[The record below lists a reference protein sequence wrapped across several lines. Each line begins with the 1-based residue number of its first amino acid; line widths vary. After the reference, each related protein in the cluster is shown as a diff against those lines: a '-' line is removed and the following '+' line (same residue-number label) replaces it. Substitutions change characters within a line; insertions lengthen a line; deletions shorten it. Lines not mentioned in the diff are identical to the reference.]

1 MVERRRKKIQ
11 STKTDKSITQKTKD
25 NGNQNINTQ
34 TIKIVIG
41 DTNKKKKKKS
51 STGSSSGGKKKKAI
65 EALKAAL
72 EKFTQLKNLAKQ
84 KGISLPAQ
92 LGESPS
98 NINQVNSIAEIEAL
112 TSDINNRITMIERLL
127 QGPATPQQPQNLLGG
142 EFAPRITPSPV
153 EPAQEP
159 APQQPTPATQPDTS
173 PQEYPQTSGD
183 GVSDSDIA
191 NTLKEIADTVKSKAG
206 KEGLDTGETP
216 PDIPSGMGVDTNPPR
231 GNTTTPDPLDIPPA
245 QITPFNQELKN
256 LSDKVSSL
264 SLKLRTLEK
273 FDAIDEKTEKAQID
287 LALPLYIEASN
298 IEGQLNN
305 LEAQAK
311 GNDLVTVKM
320 LLNDYDFE
328 IGGLSIKGVDE
339 LIEKFQLFLSSR
351 GYAFED
357 GQYPDE
363 KEDPPVK
370 KEDPP
375 IKKYDE
381 ANDPLLTDKRNYM
394 DTLSKKIEAIAR
406 NNNKLDI
413 DFIDPSTL
421 KPEKYKT
428 INKELN
434 DELESLNNLDELKNQ
449 YLRDLDPNKD
459 DENKII
465 KDISGITLEAKNL
478 KAKIQAGIK
487 KINFNKIDMF
497 NPNSELMEPPK
508 TGFYRKGNATT
519 PDQPTKLKKSKK
531 KKLKVVD
538 GDVTSYFD
546 DILNVPADY
555 EKQPTP
561 APFLNMSSKLRNL
574 QGYSVDSFIDFEKLV
589 VKSLGKSPDKSLD
602 IGILKSQMDDL
613 ESARQLR
620 LADLIKYQKAI
631 VDNNITLTPQQQS
644 ILDAYKK
651 ELSFTT
657 KKLVKILV
665 NKNKPGKTIGI
676 FDNQG
681 NAIGLIN

>member
-1 MVERRRKKIQ
+1 MVERKRKQKQ
-11 STKTDKSITQKTKD
+11 STKTDKSIKQTTKESATKI
-25 NGNQNINTQ
+25 INTN
-34 TIKIVIG
+34 TIKIVI
-41 DTNKKKKKKS
+41 DNKKPQRK
-51 STGSSSGGKKKKAI
+51 TNGSSSGGKKKKAI

-72 EKFTQLKNLAKQ
+72 EKFAQLKNLAKE
-84 KGISLPAQ
+84 KSIALPAK
-92 LGESPS
+92 LGESPTNME
-98 NINQVNSIAEIEAL
+98 NINSIKEIEAL
-112 TSDINNRITMIERLL
+112 TTDINNRIIMIERLL
-127 QGPATPQQPQNLLGG
+127 QGQATPQQPQNLLGG
-142 EFAPRITPSPV
+142 EFAPRITQSPV

-159 APQQPTPATQPDTS
+159 AQEQPVQPQQPTQPDTS

-183 GVSDSDIA
+183 GVSDDDIA
-191 NTLKEIADTVKSKAG
+191 NTLKEIADTVKGKAG
-206 KEGLDTGETP
+206 KEGLDTGDGP
-216 PDIPSGMGVDTNPPR
+216 PDIPSGMGVDTNPQR
-231 GNTTTPDPLDIPPA
+231 GNATDPASNPLDIPPA

-273 FDAIDEKTEKAQID
+273 FDAVDTKTEKAQID

-298 IEGQLNN
+298 IEGELNN

-311 GNDLVTVKM
+311 GNDFATVNM

-357 GQYPDE
+357 GQNPDE
-363 KEDPPVK
+363 KEEPPVK

-375 IKKYDE
+375 VKKYDE
-381 ANDPLLTDKRNYM
+381 DKDPLLTDKRNYV
-394 DTLSKKIEAIAR
+394 DTLSTKLKSIAR
-406 NNNKLDI
+406 DNDKLDMN
-413 DFIDPSTL
+413 FVNPSKLSPGEFTR
-421 KPEKYKT
+421 
-428 INKELN
+428 INKTLN
-434 DELESLNNLDELKNQ
+434 DEQEALTNWTRIKNG

-465 KDISGITLEAKNL
+465 KDINVLVEEHKTLRTTVANDIVKL
-478 KAKIQAGIK
+478 FRSKGSMVI
-487 KINFNKIDMF
+487 
-497 NPNSELMEPPK
+497 EPDADPEK
-508 TGFYRKGNATT
+508 
-519 PDQPTKLKKSKK
+519 PTKLKKGK
-531 KKLKVVD
+531 KKLKKVKGD
-538 GDVTSYFD
+538 DVTSYFD

-574 QGYSVDSFIDFEKLV
+574 QGYSVDSFIDFENLV

-602 IGILKSQMDDL
+602 IGILKSKMDDL

-644 ILDAYKK
+644 ILDAYKR

>member
-1 MVERRRKKIQ
+1 MVERKRKPKQ
-11 STKTDKSITQKTKD
+11 STKTDKSIKQTTKD

-41 DTNKKKKKKS
+41 DTNKKKKKKT
-51 STGSSSGGKKKKAI
+51 STGSSSGKKKKEAI
-65 EALKAAL
+65 EALKQAL
-72 EKFTQLKNLAKQ
+72 EKFSQLKNLAKQ
-84 KGISLPAQ
+84 KGVTLPAK
-92 LGESPS
+92 LGESPTNME
-98 NINQVNSIAEIEAL
+98 NINSIQEIEAL
-112 TSDINNRITMIERLL
+112 TADINNRITMIERLL
-127 QGPATPQQPQNLLGG
+127 QGNQPPQQPPQNLLAG
-142 EFAPRITPSPV
+142 EFAPRIIPSQPQPALPV
-153 EPAQEP
+153 EPVQ
-159 APQQPTPATQPDTS
+159 PQQPIPQQPTQPDTS
-173 PQEYPQTSGD
+173 PQEYPEKTGD
-183 GVSDSDIA
+183 GVSDEDIA
-191 NTLKEIADTVKSKAG
+191 NTLKEIADTVKGKAG
-206 KEGLDTGETP
+206 KEGLDTGDSP
-216 PDIPSGMGVDTNPPR
+216 PDIPSGMGVDTNPQR
-231 GNTTTPDPLDIPPA
+231 GNATEPASNPLDIPPA

-256 LSDKVSSL
+256 LSDKISSL
-264 SLKLRTLEK
+264 SLKLKTLEK
-273 FDAIDEKTEKAQID
+273 FDAVDTKTEKAQID
-287 LALPLYIEASN
+287 LALPLYIETSN
-298 IEGQLNN
+298 IEGELNN

-311 GNDLVTVKM
+311 GNDLATVKM

-351 GYAFED
+351 GYAFDD

-363 KEDPPVK
+363 KEEPVK
-370 KEDPP
+370 KEEPP
-375 IKKYDE
+375 VKNYDE
-381 ANDPLLTDKRNYM
+381 DKDPLLTDKRNYV
-394 DTLSKKIEAIAR
+394 DTLSTKLKSIAR
-406 NNNKLDI
+406 DNDKLDMN
-413 DFIDPSTL
+413 FVNPSKLSPGEFTR
-421 KPEKYKT
+421 
-428 INKELN
+428 INDDLN
-434 DELESLNNLDELKNQ
+434 DEQEALTNWTRIKNG

-465 KDISGITLEAKNL
+465 KDINVLVEEHKTLRTTVANDIVKL
-478 KAKIQAGIK
+478 FRSKGSMVI
-487 KINFNKIDMF
+487 
-497 NPNSELMEPPK
+497 EPDADPEK
-508 TGFYRKGNATT
+508 
-519 PDQPTKLKKSKK
+519 PTKLKKGKK

-561 APFLNMSSKLRNL
+561 APFLNISSKLRNL
-574 QGYSVDSFIDFEKLV
+574 QGYSVDSFIDFENLV

-602 IGILKSQMDDL
+602 IGILKSKMDDL

-631 VDNNITLTPQQQS
+631 VDNNIQLTPPQQS

>member
-1 MVERRRKKIQ
+1 MVERKRKK
-11 STKTDKSITQKTKD
+11 STEKDKSIKQTTKESATKI
-25 NGNQNINTQ
+25 INTN
-34 TIKIVIG
+34 TIKIVI
-41 DTNKKKKKKS
+41 DNKKPQRK
-51 STGSSSGGKKKKAI
+51 TNGSSSGKKKKEAI
-65 EALKAAL
+65 EALKQSL
-72 EKFTQLKNLAKQ
+72 EKFAQLKNLAKE
-84 KGISLPAQ
+84 KGIALPAK
-92 LGESPS
+92 LGESPTNME
-98 NINQVNSIAEIEAL
+98 NINSIKEIEAL
-112 TSDINNRITMIERLL
+112 TTDINNRIIMIERLL
-127 QGPATPQQPQNLLGG
+127 QGQATPQQPQNLLGG

-153 EPAQEP
+153 EPAQ
-159 APQQPTPATQPDTS
+159 PQQPAQPPTPATQPDTS

-206 KEGLDTGETP
+206 KEGLETGDSP
-216 PDIPSGMGVDTNPPR
+216 PDIPSGMGVDTNPQR
-231 GNTTTPDPLDIPPA
+231 GNATDPASNPLDIPPA

-273 FDAIDEKTEKAQID
+273 FDAVDTKTEKAQID

-298 IEGQLNN
+298 IEGELNN

-311 GNDLVTVKM
+311 GNDFATVNM

-357 GQYPDE
+357 GQNPDE
-363 KEDPPVK
+363 KEEPPVK

-375 IKKYDE
+375 VKKYDE
-381 ANDPLLTDKRNYM
+381 DKDPLLTDKRNYV
-394 DTLSKKIEAIAR
+394 DTLSTKLKSIAR
-406 NNNKLDI
+406 DNDKLDMN
-413 DFIDPSTL
+413 FVNPSKLSPGEFTR
-421 KPEKYKT
+421 
-428 INKELN
+428 INKTLN
-434 DELESLNNLDELKNQ
+434 DEQEALTNWTRIKNG

-465 KDISGITLEAKNL
+465 KDINVLVEEHKTLRTTVANDIVKL
-478 KAKIQAGIK
+478 FRSKGSMVI
-487 KINFNKIDMF
+487 
-497 NPNSELMEPPK
+497 EPDADPEK
-508 TGFYRKGNATT
+508 
-519 PDQPTKLKKSKK
+519 PTKLKKGK
-531 KKLKVVD
+531 KKLKKVKGD
-538 GDVTSYFD
+538 DVTSYFD

-574 QGYSVDSFIDFEKLV
+574 QGYSVDSFIDFENLV

-602 IGILKSQMDDL
+602 IGILKSKMDDL

-644 ILDAYKK
+644 ILDAYKR

>member
-1 MVERRRKKIQ
+1 MVERKRKK
-11 STKTDKSITQKTKD
+11 STEKDKSIKQTTKESATKI
-25 NGNQNINTQ
+25 INTN
-34 TIKIVIG
+34 TIKIVI
-41 DTNKKKKKKS
+41 DNKKPQRK
-51 STGSSSGGKKKKAI
+51 TNGSSSGGKKKKAI

-72 EKFTQLKNLAKQ
+72 EKFAQLKNLAKE
-84 KGISLPAQ
+84 KSIALPAK

-112 TSDINNRITMIERLL
+112 TSDINNRIIMIERLL
-127 QGPATPQQPQNLLGG
+127 QGQATPQQPQNLLGG

-153 EPAQEP
+153 EPAQ
-159 APQQPTPATQPDTS
+159 PQQPAQPPTPATQPDTS

-206 KEGLDTGETP
+206 KEGLDTGDGP
-216 PDIPSGMGVDTNPPR
+216 PDIPSGMGVDTNPQR
-231 GNTTTPDPLDIPPA
+231 GNATDPASNPLDIPPA

-273 FDAIDEKTEKAQID
+273 FDAVDTKTEKAQID

-298 IEGQLNN
+298 IEGELNN

-311 GNDLVTVKM
+311 GNDFATVNM

-357 GQYPDE
+357 GQNPDE
-363 KEDPPVK
+363 KEEPPVK

-375 IKKYDE
+375 VKKYDE
-381 ANDPLLTDKRNYM
+381 DKDPLLTDKRNYV
-394 DTLSKKIEAIAR
+394 DTLSTKLKSIAR
-406 NNNKLDI
+406 DNDKLDMN
-413 DFIDPSTL
+413 FVNPSKLSPGEFTR
-421 KPEKYKT
+421 
-428 INKELN
+428 INKTLN
-434 DELESLNNLDELKNQ
+434 DEQEALTNWTRIKNG

-465 KDISGITLEAKNL
+465 KDINVLVEEHKTLRTTVANDIVKL
-478 KAKIQAGIK
+478 FRSKGSMVI
-487 KINFNKIDMF
+487 
-497 NPNSELMEPPK
+497 EPDADPEK
-508 TGFYRKGNATT
+508 
-519 PDQPTKLKKSKK
+519 PTKLKKGK
-531 KKLKVVD
+531 KKLKKVKGD
-538 GDVTSYFD
+538 DVTSYFD

-574 QGYSVDSFIDFEKLV
+574 QGYSVDSFIDFENLV

-602 IGILKSQMDDL
+602 IGILKSKMDDL

-644 ILDAYKK
+644 ILDAYKR

>member
-1 MVERRRKKIQ
+1 MVERKRKQKK
-11 STKTDKSITQKTKD
+11 STITDKSIKQTTKD

-41 DTNKKKKKKS
+41 DTNKKKKKKT
-51 STGSSSGGKKKKAI
+51 STGSSSGKKKKEAI
-65 EALKAAL
+65 EALKQAL
-72 EKFTQLKNLAKQ
+72 EKFSQLKNLAKQ
-84 KGISLPAQ
+84 KGVALPAK
-92 LGESPS
+92 LGESPTNME
-98 NINQVNSIAEIEAL
+98 NINSIQEIEAL
-112 TSDINNRITMIERLL
+112 TADINNRITMIERLL
-127 QGPATPQQPQNLLGG
+127 QGNQPPQQPPQNLLGG
-142 EFAPRITPSPV
+142 EFAPRIIPSPV
-153 EPAQEP
+153 QPALPVQP
-159 APQQPTPATQPDTS
+159 VQPQQPIPQQPTQPDTS
-173 PQEYPQTSGD
+173 PQEYPEKTGD
-183 GVSDSDIA
+183 GVSDDDIA
-191 NTLKEIADTVKSKAG
+191 NTLKEIADTVKGKAG
-206 KEGLDTGETP
+206 KEGLDTGDGP
-216 PDIPSGMGVDTNPPR
+216 PDIPSGMGVDTNPQR

-264 SLKLRTLEK
+264 SLKLKTLEK
-273 FDAIDEKTEKAQID
+273 FDAVDTKTEKAQID
-287 LALPLYIEASN
+287 LALPLYIETSN
-298 IEGQLNN
+298 IEGELNN

-311 GNDLVTVKM
+311 GNDLATVKM

-351 GYAFED
+351 GYAFDD

-363 KEDPPVK
+363 KEEPVKKEEPPVK
-370 KEDPP
+370 K
-375 IKKYDE
+375 YDE
-381 ANDPLLTDKRNYM
+381 DKDPLLTDKRNYV
-394 DTLSKKIEAIAR
+394 DTLSTKLKSIAR
-406 NNNKLDI
+406 DNDKLDMN
-413 DFIDPSTL
+413 FVNPSKLSPGEFTR
-421 KPEKYKT
+421 
-428 INKELN
+428 INKDLN
-434 DELESLNNLDELKNQ
+434 DEQEALANWTRIKNG

-465 KDISGITLEAKNL
+465 KDINVLVEEHKTLRTTVANDIVKL
-478 KAKIQAGIK
+478 FRGKGSMVI
-487 KINFNKIDMF
+487 
-497 NPNSELMEPPK
+497 EPDADPEK
-508 TGFYRKGNATT
+508 
-519 PDQPTKLKKSKK
+519 PTKLKKSKK
-531 KKLKVVD
+531 KLKKVE
-538 GDVTSYFD
+538 GEDVTSYFD

-574 QGYSVDSFIDFEKLV
+574 QGYSVDSFIDFENLV

-602 IGILKSQMDDL
+602 IGILKSKMDDL

-631 VDNNITLTPQQQS
+631 VDNNIKLTPQQQS

>member
-1 MVERRRKKIQ
+1 MVERKRKK
-11 STKTDKSITQKTKD
+11 STEKDKSIKQTTKESATKI
-25 NGNQNINTQ
+25 INTN
-34 TIKIVIG
+34 TIKIVI
-41 DTNKKKKKKS
+41 DNKKPQRK
-51 STGSSSGGKKKKAI
+51 TNGSSSGGKKKKAI

-72 EKFTQLKNLAKQ
+72 EKFAQLKNLAKE
-84 KGISLPAQ
+84 KSIALPAK
-92 LGESPS
+92 LGESPTNME
-98 NINQVNSIAEIEAL
+98 NINSIKEIEAL
-112 TSDINNRITMIERLL
+112 TSDINNRIIMIERLL
-127 QGPATPQQPQNLLGG
+127 QGQATPQQPQNLLGG

-153 EPAQEP
+153 EPAQEQP
-159 APQQPTPATQPDTS
+159 VQPQQPTQPDTS

-183 GVSDSDIA
+183 GVSDDDIA
-191 NTLKEIADTVKSKAG
+191 NTLKEIADTVKGKAG
-206 KEGLDTGETP
+206 KEGLDTGDGP
-216 PDIPSGMGVDTNPPR
+216 PDIPSGLGVDTNPPR
-231 GNTTTPDPLDIPPA
+231 GNATDPASNPLDIPPA

-273 FDAIDEKTEKAQID
+273 FDAVDTKTEKAQID

-298 IEGQLNN
+298 IEGELNN

-311 GNDLVTVKM
+311 GNDFATVNM

-357 GQYPDE
+357 GQNPDE
-363 KEDPPVK
+363 KEEPPVK

-375 IKKYDE
+375 VKKYDE
-381 ANDPLLTDKRNYM
+381 DKDPLLTDKRNYV
-394 DTLSKKIEAIAR
+394 DTLSTKLKSIAR
-406 NNNKLDI
+406 DNDKLDMN
-413 DFIDPSTL
+413 FVNPSKLSPGEFTR
-421 KPEKYKT
+421 
-428 INKELN
+428 INKTLN
-434 DELESLNNLDELKNQ
+434 DEQEALTNWTRIKNG

-465 KDISGITLEAKNL
+465 KDINVLVEEHKTLRTTVANDIVKL
-478 KAKIQAGIK
+478 FRSKGSMVI
-487 KINFNKIDMF
+487 
-497 NPNSELMEPPK
+497 EPDADPEK
-508 TGFYRKGNATT
+508 
-519 PDQPTKLKKSKK
+519 PTKLKKGK
-531 KKLKVVD
+531 KKLKKVKGD
-538 GDVTSYFD
+538 DVTSYFD

-574 QGYSVDSFIDFEKLV
+574 QGYSVDSFIDFENLV

-602 IGILKSQMDDL
+602 IGILKSKMDDL

-644 ILDAYKK
+644 ILDAYKR

>member
-1 MVERRRKKIQ
+1 MVERKRKQKK
-11 STKTDKSITQKTKD
+11 STITDKSIKQTTKD

-51 STGSSSGGKKKKAI
+51 STGSSSGKKKKEAI
-65 EALKAAL
+65 EALKQAL
-72 EKFTQLKNLAKQ
+72 EKFSQLKNLAKQ
-84 KGISLPAQ
+84 KGVALPAK
-92 LGESPS
+92 LGESPTNME
-98 NINQVNSIAEIEAL
+98 NINSIQEIEAL
-112 TSDINNRITMIERLL
+112 TADINNRITMIERLL
-127 QGPATPQQPQNLLGG
+127 QGNQPPQQPPQNLLAG
-142 EFAPRITPSPV
+142 EFAPRIIPSQPQPALPV
-153 EPAQEP
+153 EPQQ
-159 APQQPTPATQPDTS
+159 PQQPIPQQPTQPDTS
-173 PQEYPQTSGD
+173 PQEYPEKTGD
-183 GVSDSDIA
+183 GVSDEDIA
-191 NTLKEIADTVKSKAG
+191 NTLKEIADTVKGKAG
-206 KEGLDTGETP
+206 KEGLDTGDSP
-216 PDIPSGMGVDTNPPR
+216 PDIPSGMGVDTNPQR

-256 LSDKVSSL
+256 LSDKISSL

-273 FDAIDEKTEKAQID
+273 FDAVDTKTEKAQID

-298 IEGQLNN
+298 IEGELNN

-311 GNDLVTVKM
+311 GNDLATVNM

-363 KEDPPVK
+363 KEEPPVK

-375 IKKYDE
+375 VKKYDE
-381 ANDPLLTDKRNYM
+381 DKDPLLTDKRNYV
-394 DTLSKKIEAIAR
+394 DTLSTKLKSIAR
-406 NNNKLDI
+406 DNDKLDMN
-413 DFIDPSTL
+413 FVNPSKLSPGEFTR
-421 KPEKYKT
+421 
-428 INKELN
+428 INKTLN
-434 DELESLNNLDELKNQ
+434 DEQEALTNWTRIKNG

-465 KDISGITLEAKNL
+465 KDINVLVEEHKTLRTTVANDIVKL
-478 KAKIQAGIK
+478 FRGKGSMVI
-487 KINFNKIDMF
+487 
-497 NPNSELMEPPK
+497 EPDADPEK
-508 TGFYRKGNATT
+508 
-519 PDQPTKLKKSKK
+519 PTKLKKGKK

-574 QGYSVDSFIDFEKLV
+574 QGYSVDSFIDFENLV

-602 IGILKSQMDDL
+602 IGILKSKMDDL

-631 VDNNITLTPQQQS
+631 VDNNIQLTPPQQS

>member
-1 MVERRRKKIQ
+1 MVERKRKK
-11 STKTDKSITQKTKD
+11 STEKDKSIKQTTKESATKI
-25 NGNQNINTQ
+25 INTN
-34 TIKIVIG
+34 TIKIVI
-41 DTNKKKKKKS
+41 DNKKPQRK
-51 STGSSSGGKKKKAI
+51 TNGSSSGKKKKEAI
-65 EALKAAL
+65 EALKQSL
-72 EKFTQLKNLAKQ
+72 EKFAQLKNLAKE
-84 KGISLPAQ
+84 KGIALPAK
-92 LGESPS
+92 LGESPTNME
-98 NINQVNSIAEIEAL
+98 NINSIKEIEAL
-112 TSDINNRITMIERLL
+112 TTDINNRIIMIERLL
-127 QGPATPQQPQNLLGG
+127 QGQATPQQPQNLLGG
-142 EFAPRITPSPV
+142 EFAPRITQSPV

-159 APQQPTPATQPDTS
+159 AQEQPVQPQQPTQPDTS

-183 GVSDSDIA
+183 GVSDDDIA
-191 NTLKEIADTVKSKAG
+191 NTLKEIADTVKGKAG
-206 KEGLDTGETP
+206 KEGLDTGDGP
-216 PDIPSGMGVDTNPPR
+216 PDIPSGLGVDTNPQR
-231 GNTTTPDPLDIPPA
+231 GNATDPASNPLDIPPA

-273 FDAIDEKTEKAQID
+273 FDAVDTKTEKAQID

-298 IEGQLNN
+298 IEGELNN

-311 GNDLVTVKM
+311 GNDFATVNM

-357 GQYPDE
+357 GQNPDE
-363 KEDPPVK
+363 KEEPPVK

-375 IKKYDE
+375 VKKYDE
-381 ANDPLLTDKRNYM
+381 DKDPLLTDKRNYV
-394 DTLSKKIEAIAR
+394 DTLSTKLKSIAR
-406 NNNKLDI
+406 DNDKLDMN
-413 DFIDPSTL
+413 FVNPSKLSPGEFTR
-421 KPEKYKT
+421 
-428 INKELN
+428 INKTLN
-434 DELESLNNLDELKNQ
+434 DEQEALTNWTRIKNG

-465 KDISGITLEAKNL
+465 KDINVLVEEHKTLRTTVANDIVKL
-478 KAKIQAGIK
+478 FRSKGSMVI
-487 KINFNKIDMF
+487 
-497 NPNSELMEPPK
+497 EPDADPEK
-508 TGFYRKGNATT
+508 
-519 PDQPTKLKKSKK
+519 PTKLKKGK
-531 KKLKVVD
+531 KKLKKVKGD
-538 GDVTSYFD
+538 DVTSYFD

-574 QGYSVDSFIDFEKLV
+574 QGYSVDSFIDFENLV

-602 IGILKSQMDDL
+602 IGILKSKMDDL

-644 ILDAYKK
+644 ILDAYKR

>member
-1 MVERRRKKIQ
+1 MVERKRKQKK
-11 STKTDKSITQKTKD
+11 STITDKSIKQTTKD

-41 DTNKKKKKKS
+41 DTNKKKKKKKS
-51 STGSSSGGKKKKAI
+51 STGSSSGKKKKEAI
-65 EALKAAL
+65 EALKQAL
-72 EKFTQLKNLAKQ
+72 EKFSQLKNLAKQ
-84 KGISLPAQ
+84 KGVALPAK
-92 LGESPS
+92 LGESPTNME
-98 NINQVNSIAEIEAL
+98 NINSIQEIEAL
-112 TSDINNRITMIERLL
+112 TADINNRITMIERLL
-127 QGPATPQQPQNLLGG
+127 QGNQPPQQPPQNLLAG
-142 EFAPRITPSPV
+142 EFAPRIIPSQPQPALPV
-153 EPAQEP
+153 EPQQ
-159 APQQPTPATQPDTS
+159 PQQPIPQQPTQPDTS
-173 PQEYPQTSGD
+173 PQEYPEKTGD
-183 GVSDSDIA
+183 GVSDEDIA
-191 NTLKEIADTVKSKAG
+191 NTLKEIADTVKGKAG
-206 KEGLDTGETP
+206 KEGLDTGDSP
-216 PDIPSGMGVDTNPPR
+216 PDIPSGMGVDTNPQR
-231 GNTTTPDPLDIPPA
+231 GNATDPASNPLDIPPA

-256 LSDKVSSL
+256 LSDKISSL

-273 FDAIDEKTEKAQID
+273 FDAVDTKTEKAQID

-298 IEGQLNN
+298 IEGELNN

-311 GNDLVTVKM
+311 GNDLATVNM

-363 KEDPPVK
+363 NEEPVKKEEPPVK
-370 KEDPP
+370 K
-375 IKKYDE
+375 YDE
-381 ANDPLLTDKRNYM
+381 DKDPLLTDKRNYV
-394 DTLSKKIEAIAR
+394 DTLSTKLKSIAR
-406 NNNKLDI
+406 DNDKLDMN
-413 DFIDPSTL
+413 FVNPSKLSPGEFTR
-421 KPEKYKT
+421 
-428 INKELN
+428 INKTLN
-434 DELESLNNLDELKNQ
+434 DEQEALTNWTRIKNG

-465 KDISGITLEAKNL
+465 KDINVLVEEHKTLRTTVANDIVKL
-478 KAKIQAGIK
+478 FRGKGSMVI
-487 KINFNKIDMF
+487 
-497 NPNSELMEPPK
+497 EPDADPEK
-508 TGFYRKGNATT
+508 
-519 PDQPTKLKKSKK
+519 PTKLKKGKK

-574 QGYSVDSFIDFEKLV
+574 QGYSVDSFIDFENLV

-602 IGILKSQMDDL
+602 IGILKSKMDDL

-631 VDNNITLTPQQQS
+631 VDNNIKLTPQQQS

>member
-1 MVERRRKKIQ
+1 MVERKRKPKQ
-11 STKTDKSITQKTKD
+11 STKTDKSIKQTTKD

-41 DTNKKKKKKS
+41 DTNKKKKKKT
-51 STGSSSGGKKKKAI
+51 STGSSSGKKKKEAI
-65 EALKAAL
+65 EALKQAL
-72 EKFTQLKNLAKQ
+72 EKFSQLKNLAKQ
-84 KGISLPAQ
+84 KGVALPAK
-92 LGESPS
+92 LGESPTNME
-98 NINQVNSIAEIEAL
+98 NINSIQEIEAL
-112 TSDINNRITMIERLL
+112 TADINNRITMIERLL
-127 QGPATPQQPQNLLGG
+127 QGNQPPQQPPQNLLAG
-142 EFAPRITPSPV
+142 EFAPRIIPSQPQPALPV
-153 EPAQEP
+153 EPVQ
-159 APQQPTPATQPDTS
+159 PQQPIPQQPTQPDTS
-173 PQEYPQTSGD
+173 PQEYPEKTGD
-183 GVSDSDIA
+183 GVSDDDIA
-191 NTLKEIADTVKSKAG
+191 NTLKEIADTVKGKAG
-206 KEGLDTGETP
+206 KEGLDTGDGP
-216 PDIPSGMGVDTNPPR
+216 PDIPSGMGVDTNPQR

-264 SLKLRTLEK
+264 SLKLKTLEK
-273 FDAIDEKTEKAQID
+273 FDAVDTKTEKAQID
-287 LALPLYIEASN
+287 LALPLYIETSN
-298 IEGQLNN
+298 IEGELNN

-311 GNDLVTVKM
+311 GNDLATVKM

-328 IGGLSIKGVDE
+328 IGGLSIKGIDE

-351 GYAFED
+351 GYAFDD

-363 KEDPPVK
+363 KEEPVKKEEPPVK
-370 KEDPP
+370 K
-375 IKKYDE
+375 YDE
-381 ANDPLLTDKRNYM
+381 DKDPLLTDKRNYV
-394 DTLSKKIEAIAR
+394 DTLSTKLKSIAR
-406 NNNKLDI
+406 DNDKLDMN
-413 DFIDPSTL
+413 FVNPSKLSPGEFTR
-421 KPEKYKT
+421 
-428 INKELN
+428 INDDLN
-434 DELESLNNLDELKNQ
+434 DEQEALTNWTRIKNG

-465 KDISGITLEAKNL
+465 KDINVLVEEHKTLRTTVANDIVKL
-478 KAKIQAGIK
+478 FRGKGSMVI
-487 KINFNKIDMF
+487 
-497 NPNSELMEPPK
+497 EPDADPEK
-508 TGFYRKGNATT
+508 
-519 PDQPTKLKKSKK
+519 PTKLKKSKK
-531 KKLKVVD
+531 KLKKVE
-538 GDVTSYFD
+538 GEDVTSYFD

-574 QGYSVDSFIDFEKLV
+574 QGYSVDSFIDFENLV

-602 IGILKSQMDDL
+602 IGILKSKMDDL

-631 VDNNITLTPQQQS
+631 VDNNIKLTPQQQS

>member
-1 MVERRRKKIQ
+1 MVERKRKQKQ
-11 STKTDKSITQKTKD
+11 STKTDKSIKQTTKD

-41 DTNKKKKKKS
+41 DTNKKKKKKTS
-51 STGSSSGGKKKKAI
+51 SGSSSGKKKKEAI
-65 EALKAAL
+65 EALKQAL
-72 EKFTQLKNLAKQ
+72 EKFSQLKNLAKQ
-84 KGISLPAQ
+84 KGVALPAK
-92 LGESPS
+92 LGESPTNME
-98 NINQVNSIAEIEAL
+98 NINSIQEIEAL

-127 QGPATPQQPQNLLGG
+127 QGNQPPQQPPQNLLAG
-142 EFAPRITPSPV
+142 EFAPRIIPSQPQPALPV
-153 EPAQEP
+153 QPQQ
-159 APQQPTPATQPDTS
+159 PQQPTPQQPTQPDTS
-173 PQEYPQTSGD
+173 PQEYPEKTGD
-183 GVSDSDIA
+183 GVSDDDIA
-191 NTLKEIADTVKSKAG
+191 NTLKEIADTVKGKAG
-206 KEGLDTGETP
+206 KEGLDTGDGP
-216 PDIPSGMGVDTNPPR
+216 PDIPSGMGVDTNPQR
-231 GNTTTPDPLDIPPA
+231 GNATDPASNPLDIPPA

-273 FDAIDEKTEKAQID
+273 FDAVDTKTEKAQID

-298 IEGQLNN
+298 IEGELNN

-311 GNDLVTVKM
+311 GNDFATVNM

-357 GQYPDE
+357 GQNPDE
-363 KEDPPVK
+363 KEEPPVK

-375 IKKYDE
+375 VKKYDE
-381 ANDPLLTDKRNYM
+381 DKDPLLTDKRNYV
-394 DTLSKKIEAIAR
+394 DTLSTKLKSIAR
-406 NNNKLDI
+406 DNDKLDMN
-413 DFIDPSTL
+413 FVNPSKLSPGEFTR
-421 KPEKYKT
+421 
-428 INKELN
+428 INKTLN
-434 DELESLNNLDELKNQ
+434 DEQEALTNWTRIKNG

-465 KDISGITLEAKNL
+465 KDINVLVEEHKTLRTTVANDIVKL
-478 KAKIQAGIK
+478 FRSKGSMVI
-487 KINFNKIDMF
+487 
-497 NPNSELMEPPK
+497 EPDADPEK
-508 TGFYRKGNATT
+508 
-519 PDQPTKLKKSKK
+519 PTKLKKGK
-531 KKLKVVD
+531 KKLKKVKGD
-538 GDVTSYFD
+538 DVTSYFD

-574 QGYSVDSFIDFEKLV
+574 QGYSVDSFIDFENLV

-602 IGILKSQMDDL
+602 IGILKSKMDDL

-644 ILDAYKK
+644 ILDAYKR

>member
-1 MVERRRKKIQ
+1 MVERKRKQKQ
-11 STKTDKSITQKTKD
+11 STKTDKSIKQTTKD

-51 STGSSSGGKKKKAI
+51 STGSSSGKKKKEAI
-65 EALKAAL
+65 EALKQAL
-72 EKFTQLKNLAKQ
+72 EKFSQLKNLAKQ
-84 KGISLPAQ
+84 KGVALPAK
-92 LGESPS
+92 LGESPTNME
-98 NINQVNSIAEIEAL
+98 NINSIQEIEAL
-112 TSDINNRITMIERLL
+112 TADINNRITMIERLL
-127 QGPATPQQPQNLLGG
+127 QGNQPPQQPPQNLLAG
-142 EFAPRITPSPV
+142 EFAPRIIPSQPQPALPV
-153 EPAQEP
+153 EPQQ
-159 APQQPTPATQPDTS
+159 PQQPIPQQPTQPDTS
-173 PQEYPQTSGD
+173 PQEYPEKTGD
-183 GVSDSDIA
+183 GVSDDDIA
-191 NTLKEIADTVKSKAG
+191 NTLKEIADTVKGKAG
-206 KEGLDTGETP
+206 KEGLDTGDGP
-216 PDIPSGMGVDTNPPR
+216 PDIPSGLGVDTNPQR
-231 GNTTTPDPLDIPPA
+231 GNATDPASNPLDIPPA

-273 FDAIDEKTEKAQID
+273 FDAVDTKTEKAQID

-298 IEGQLNN
+298 IEGELNN

-311 GNDLVTVKM
+311 GNDLATVNM

-363 KEDPPVK
+363 KEEPPVK

-375 IKKYDE
+375 VKKYDE
-381 ANDPLLTDKRNYM
+381 DKDPLLTDKRNYV
-394 DTLSKKIEAIAR
+394 DTLSTKLKSIAR
-406 NNNKLDI
+406 DNDKLDMN
-413 DFIDPSTL
+413 FVNPSKLSPGEFTR
-421 KPEKYKT
+421 
-428 INKELN
+428 INKTLN
-434 DELESLNNLDELKNQ
+434 DEQEALTNWTRIKNG

-465 KDISGITLEAKNL
+465 KDINVLVEEHKTLRTTVANDIVKL
-478 KAKIQAGIK
+478 FRGKGSMVI
-487 KINFNKIDMF
+487 
-497 NPNSELMEPPK
+497 EPDADPEK
-508 TGFYRKGNATT
+508 
-519 PDQPTKLKKSKK
+519 PTKLKKSKK
-531 KKLKVVD
+531 KLKKVE
-538 GDVTSYFD
+538 GEDVTSYFD

-574 QGYSVDSFIDFEKLV
+574 QGYSVDSFIDFENLV

-602 IGILKSQMDDL
+602 IGILKSKMDDL

-665 NKNKPGKTIGI
+665 NKNKPGKTVGI

>member
-1 MVERRRKKIQ
+1 MVERKRKK
-11 STKTDKSITQKTKD
+11 STEKDKSIKQTTKESATKI
-25 NGNQNINTQ
+25 INTN
-34 TIKIVIG
+34 TIKIVI
-41 DTNKKKKKKS
+41 DNKKPQRK
-51 STGSSSGGKKKKAI
+51 TNGSSSGGKKKKAI

-72 EKFTQLKNLAKQ
+72 EKFAQLKNLAKE
-84 KGISLPAQ
+84 KSIALPAK
-92 LGESPS
+92 LGESPTNME
-98 NINQVNSIAEIEAL
+98 NINSIQEIEAL
-112 TSDINNRITMIERLL
+112 TADINNRITMIERLL
-127 QGPATPQQPQNLLGG
+127 QGNQPPQQPPQNLLAG
-142 EFAPRITPSPV
+142 EFAPRIIPSQPQPALPV
-153 EPAQEP
+153 EPQQ
-159 APQQPTPATQPDTS
+159 PQQPQQPTQPDTS
-173 PQEYPQTSGD
+173 PQEYPEKTGD
-183 GVSDSDIA
+183 GVSDDDIA
-191 NTLKEIADTVKSKAG
+191 NTLKEIADTVKGKAG
-206 KEGLDTGETP
+206 KEGLETGDGP
-216 PDIPSGMGVDTNPPR
+216 PDIPSGMGVDTNPQR
-231 GNTTTPDPLDIPPA
+231 GNATDPASNPLDIPPA

-273 FDAIDEKTEKAQID
+273 FDAVDTKTEKAQID

-298 IEGQLNN
+298 IEGELNN

-311 GNDLVTVKM
+311 GNDFATVNM

-357 GQYPDE
+357 GQNPDE
-363 KEDPPVK
+363 KEEPPVK

-375 IKKYDE
+375 VKKYDE
-381 ANDPLLTDKRNYM
+381 DKDPLLTDKRNYV
-394 DTLSKKIEAIAR
+394 DTLSTKLKSIAR
-406 NNNKLDI
+406 DNDKLDMN
-413 DFIDPSTL
+413 FVNPSKLSPGEFTR
-421 KPEKYKT
+421 
-428 INKELN
+428 INKTLN
-434 DELESLNNLDELKNQ
+434 DEQEALTNWTRIKNG

-465 KDISGITLEAKNL
+465 KDINVLVEEHKTLRTTVANDIVKL
-478 KAKIQAGIK
+478 FRSKGSMVI
-487 KINFNKIDMF
+487 
-497 NPNSELMEPPK
+497 EPDADPEK
-508 TGFYRKGNATT
+508 
-519 PDQPTKLKKSKK
+519 PTKLKKGK
-531 KKLKVVD
+531 KKLKKVKGD
-538 GDVTSYFD
+538 DVTSYFD

-574 QGYSVDSFIDFEKLV
+574 QGYSVDSFIDFENLV

-602 IGILKSQMDDL
+602 IGILKSKMDDL

-644 ILDAYKK
+644 ILDAYKR

>member
-1 MVERRRKKIQ
+1 MVERKRKQKQ
-11 STKTDKSITQKTKD
+11 STKTDKSIKQTTKD

-41 DTNKKKKKKS
+41 DTNKKKKKKTS
-51 STGSSSGGKKKKAI
+51 SGSSSGKKKKEAI
-65 EALKAAL
+65 EALKQAL
-72 EKFTQLKNLAKQ
+72 EKFSQLKNLAKQ
-84 KGISLPAQ
+84 KGVALPAK
-92 LGESPS
+92 LGESPTNME
-98 NINQVNSIAEIEAL
+98 NINSIQEIEAL

-127 QGPATPQQPQNLLGG
+127 QGNQPPQQPPQNLLAG
-142 EFAPRITPSPV
+142 EFAPRIIPSQPQPALPV
-153 EPAQEP
+153 QPQQ
-159 APQQPTPATQPDTS
+159 PQQPTPQQPTQPDTS
-173 PQEYPQTSGD
+173 PQEYPEKTGD
-183 GVSDSDIA
+183 GVSDEDIA
-191 NTLKEIADTVKSKAG
+191 NTLKEIADTVKGKAG
-206 KEGLDTGETP
+206 KEGLDTGDSP
-216 PDIPSGMGVDTNPPR
+216 PDIPSGMGVDTNPQR
-231 GNTTTPDPLDIPPA
+231 GNATDPASNPLDIPPA

-273 FDAIDEKTEKAQID
+273 FDAVDTKTEKAQID

-298 IEGQLNN
+298 IEGELNN

-311 GNDLVTVKM
+311 GNDLATVNM

-363 KEDPPVK
+363 KEEPPVK

-375 IKKYDE
+375 VKKYDE
-381 ANDPLLTDKRNYM
+381 DKDPLLTDKRNYV
-394 DTLSKKIEAIAR
+394 DTLSTKLKSIAR
-406 NNNKLDI
+406 DNDKLDMN
-413 DFIDPSTL
+413 FVNPSKLSPGEFTR
-421 KPEKYKT
+421 
-428 INKELN
+428 INKTLN
-434 DELESLNNLDELKNQ
+434 DEQEALTNWTRIKNG

-465 KDISGITLEAKNL
+465 KDINVLVEEHKTLRTTVANDIVKL
-478 KAKIQAGIK
+478 FRSKGSMVI
-487 KINFNKIDMF
+487 
-497 NPNSELMEPPK
+497 EPDADPEK
-508 TGFYRKGNATT
+508 
-519 PDQPTKLKKSKK
+519 PTKLKKGKK

-574 QGYSVDSFIDFEKLV
+574 QGYSVDSFIDFENLV

-602 IGILKSQMDDL
+602 IGILKSKMDDL

-644 ILDAYKK
+644 ILDAYKR

>member
-1 MVERRRKKIQ
+1 
-11 STKTDKSITQKTKD
+11 
-25 NGNQNINTQ
+25 
-34 TIKIVIG
+34 
-41 DTNKKKKKKS
+41 
-51 STGSSSGGKKKKAI
+51 
-65 EALKAAL
+65 
-72 EKFTQLKNLAKQ
+72 
-84 KGISLPAQ
+84 
-92 LGESPS
+92 
-98 NINQVNSIAEIEAL
+98 
-112 TSDINNRITMIERLL
+112 MIERLL
-127 QGPATPQQPQNLLGG
+127 QGNQPAQQPQNLLGG

-173 PQEYPQTSGD
+173 PQEYPQKSGD

-191 NTLKEIADTVKSKAG
+191 NTLKQIADTVKGKAG
-206 KEGLDTGETP
+206 LKKVLKLVMVRLISHQDWVLILIHKEEMLP
-216 PDIPSGMGVDTNPPR
+216 
-231 GNTTTPDPLDIPPA
+231 TPDPLDIPPA

-273 FDAIDEKTEKAQID
+273 FDAVDEKTEKAQID

>member
-1 MVERRRKKIQ
+1 MVERKRKK
-11 STKTDKSITQKTKD
+11 STEKDKSIKKTTKESATK
-25 NGNQNINTQ
+25 NINTN
-34 TIKIVIG
+34 TIKIVI
-41 DTNKKKKKKS
+41 DNKKPQRK
-51 STGSSSGGKKKKAI
+51 TNGSSSGKKKKEAI
-65 EALKAAL
+65 EALKQSL
-72 EKFTQLKNLAKQ
+72 EKFAQLKNLAKE
-84 KGISLPAQ
+84 KGIALPAK
-92 LGESPS
+92 LGESPTNIE
-98 NINQVNSIAEIEAL
+98 NINSIKEIEAL
-112 TSDINNRITMIERLL
+112 TTDINNRIIMIERLL
-127 QGPATPQQPQNLLGG
+127 QGNQPPQQPPQNLLGG
-142 EFAPRITPSPV
+142 EFAPRITPSQPQ
-153 EPAQEP
+153 PAQEQP
-159 APQQPTPATQPDTS
+159 VPQPPTPETQPDTS

-206 KEGLDTGETP
+206 KEGLETGDSP
-216 PDIPSGMGVDTNPPR
+216 PDIPSGMGVDTNPQR
-231 GNTTTPDPLDIPPA
+231 GNATDPASNPLDIPPA

-273 FDAIDEKTEKAQID
+273 FDAVDTKTEKAQID

-298 IEGQLNN
+298 IEGELNN

-311 GNDLVTVKM
+311 GNDFATVNM

-357 GQYPDE
+357 GQNPDE
-363 KEDPPVK
+363 KEEPPVK

-375 IKKYDE
+375 VKKYDE
-381 ANDPLLTDKRNYM
+381 DKDPLLTDKRNYV
-394 DTLSKKIEAIAR
+394 DTLSTKLKSIAR
-406 NNNKLDI
+406 DNDKLDMN
-413 DFIDPSTL
+413 FVNPSKLSPGEFTR
-421 KPEKYKT
+421 
-428 INKELN
+428 INKTLN
-434 DELESLNNLDELKNQ
+434 DEQEALTNWTRIKNG

-465 KDISGITLEAKNL
+465 KDINVLVEEHKTLRTTVANDIVKL
-478 KAKIQAGIK
+478 FRSKGSMVI
-487 KINFNKIDMF
+487 
-497 NPNSELMEPPK
+497 EPDADPEK
-508 TGFYRKGNATT
+508 
-519 PDQPTKLKKSKK
+519 PTKLKKGK
-531 KKLKVVD
+531 KKLKKVKGD
-538 GDVTSYFD
+538 DVTSYFD

-574 QGYSVDSFIDFEKLV
+574 QGYSVDSFIDFENLV

-602 IGILKSQMDDL
+602 IGILKSKMDDL

>member
-1 MVERRRKKIQ
+1 MVERKRKK
-11 STKTDKSITQKTKD
+11 STEKDKSIKKTTKESATKI
-25 NGNQNINTQ
+25 INTN
-34 TIKIVIG
+34 TIKIVI
-41 DTNKKKKKKS
+41 DNKKPQRK
-51 STGSSSGGKKKKAI
+51 TNGSSSGKKKKEAI
-65 EALKAAL
+65 EALKQSL
-72 EKFTQLKNLAKQ
+72 EKFAQLKNLAKE
-84 KGISLPAQ
+84 KGIALPAK
-92 LGESPS
+92 LGESPTNME
-98 NINQVNSIAEIEAL
+98 NINSIKEIEAL
-112 TSDINNRITMIERLL
+112 TTDINNRIIMIERLL
-127 QGPATPQQPQNLLGG
+127 QGQATPQQPQNLLGG

-153 EPAQEP
+153 EPAQEQP
-159 APQQPTPATQPDTS
+159 VQPQQPTQPDTS
-173 PQEYPQTSGD
+173 PQEYPEKTGD
-183 GVSDSDIA
+183 GVSDDDIA
-191 NTLKEIADTVKSKAG
+191 NTLKEIADTVKGKAG
-206 KEGLDTGETP
+206 KEGLDTGDGP
-216 PDIPSGMGVDTNPPR
+216 PDIPSGMGVDTNPQR
-231 GNTTTPDPLDIPPA
+231 GNATDPASNPLDIPPA

-273 FDAIDEKTEKAQID
+273 FDAVDTKTEKAQID

-298 IEGQLNN
+298 IEGELNN

-311 GNDLVTVKM
+311 GNDFATVNM

-357 GQYPDE
+357 GQNPDE
-363 KEDPPVK
+363 KEEPPVK

-375 IKKYDE
+375 VKKYDE
-381 ANDPLLTDKRNYM
+381 DKDPLLTDKRNYV
-394 DTLSKKIEAIAR
+394 DTLSTKLKSIAR
-406 NNNKLDI
+406 DNDKLDMN
-413 DFIDPSTL
+413 FVNPSKLSPGEFTR
-421 KPEKYKT
+421 
-428 INKELN
+428 INKTLN
-434 DELESLNNLDELKNQ
+434 DEQEALTNWTRIKNG

-465 KDISGITLEAKNL
+465 KDINVLVEEHKTLRTTVANDIVKL
-478 KAKIQAGIK
+478 FRSKGSMVI
-487 KINFNKIDMF
+487 
-497 NPNSELMEPPK
+497 EPDADPEK
-508 TGFYRKGNATT
+508 
-519 PDQPTKLKKSKK
+519 PTKLKKGK
-531 KKLKVVD
+531 KKLKKVKGD
-538 GDVTSYFD
+538 DVTSYFD

-574 QGYSVDSFIDFEKLV
+574 QGYSVDSFIDFENLV

-602 IGILKSQMDDL
+602 IGILKSKMDDL

-644 ILDAYKK
+644 ILDAYKR

>member
-1 MVERRRKKIQ
+1 MVERKRKK
-11 STKTDKSITQKTKD
+11 STEKDKSIKQTTKESATKI
-25 NGNQNINTQ
+25 INTN
-34 TIKIVIG
+34 TIKIVI
-41 DTNKKKKKKS
+41 DNKKPQRK
-51 STGSSSGGKKKKAI
+51 TNGSSSGGKKKKAI

-72 EKFTQLKNLAKQ
+72 EKFAQLKNLAKE
-84 KGISLPAQ
+84 KSIALPAK
-92 LGESPS
+92 LGESPTNME
-98 NINQVNSIAEIEAL
+98 NINSIKEIEAL
-112 TSDINNRITMIERLL
+112 TTDINNRIIMIERLL
-127 QGPATPQQPQNLLGG
+127 QGQATPQQPQNLLGG

-153 EPAQEP
+153 EPAQEQP
-159 APQQPTPATQPDTS
+159 VQPQQPTQPDTS
-173 PQEYPQTSGD
+173 PQEYPEKTGD
-183 GVSDSDIA
+183 GVSDDDIA
-191 NTLKEIADTVKSKAG
+191 NTLKEIADTVKGKAG
-206 KEGLDTGETP
+206 KEGLDTGDGP
-216 PDIPSGMGVDTNPPR
+216 PDIPSGMGVDTNPQR
-231 GNTTTPDPLDIPPA
+231 GNATDPASNPLDIPPA

-273 FDAIDEKTEKAQID
+273 FDAVDTKTEKAQID

-298 IEGQLNN
+298 IEGELNN

-311 GNDLVTVKM
+311 GNDFATVNM

-357 GQYPDE
+357 GQNPDE
-363 KEDPPVK
+363 KEEPPVK

-375 IKKYDE
+375 VKKYDE
-381 ANDPLLTDKRNYM
+381 DKDPLLTDKRNYV
-394 DTLSKKIEAIAR
+394 DTLSTKLKSIAR
-406 NNNKLDI
+406 DNDKLDMN
-413 DFIDPSTL
+413 FVNPSKLSPGEFTR
-421 KPEKYKT
+421 
-428 INKELN
+428 INKTLN
-434 DELESLNNLDELKNQ
+434 DEQEALTNWTRIKNG

-465 KDISGITLEAKNL
+465 KDINVLVEEHKTLRTTVANDIVKL
-478 KAKIQAGIK
+478 FRSKGSMVI
-487 KINFNKIDMF
+487 
-497 NPNSELMEPPK
+497 EPDADPEK
-508 TGFYRKGNATT
+508 
-519 PDQPTKLKKSKK
+519 PTKLKKGK
-531 KKLKVVD
+531 KKLKKVKGD
-538 GDVTSYFD
+538 DVTSYFD

-574 QGYSVDSFIDFEKLV
+574 QGYSVDSFIDFENLV

-602 IGILKSQMDDL
+602 IGILKSKMDDL

-644 ILDAYKK
+644 ILDAYKR

>member
-1 MVERRRKKIQ
+1 MVERKRKK
-11 STKTDKSITQKTKD
+11 STEKDKSIKQTTKESATKI
-25 NGNQNINTQ
+25 INTN
-34 TIKIVIG
+34 TIKIVI
-41 DTNKKKKKKS
+41 DNKKPQRK
-51 STGSSSGGKKKKAI
+51 TNGSSSGGKKKKAI

-72 EKFTQLKNLAKQ
+72 EKFAQLKNLAKE
-84 KGISLPAQ
+84 KSIALPAK
-92 LGESPS
+92 LGESPTNME
-98 NINQVNSIAEIEAL
+98 NINSIQEIEAL
-112 TSDINNRITMIERLL
+112 TADINNRITMIERLL
-127 QGPATPQQPQNLLGG
+127 QGNQPPQQPPQNLLAG
-142 EFAPRITPSPV
+142 EFAPRIIPSQPQPALPV
-153 EPAQEP
+153 EPQQ
-159 APQQPTPATQPDTS
+159 PQQPQQPTQPDTS
-173 PQEYPQTSGD
+173 PQEYPEKTGD
-183 GVSDSDIA
+183 GVSDDDIA
-191 NTLKEIADTVKSKAG
+191 NTLKEIADTVKGKAG
-206 KEGLDTGETP
+206 KEGLDTGDGP
-216 PDIPSGMGVDTNPPR
+216 PDIPSGMGVDTNPQR
-231 GNTTTPDPLDIPPA
+231 GNATDPASNPLDIPPA

-273 FDAIDEKTEKAQID
+273 FDAVDTKTEKAQID

-298 IEGQLNN
+298 IEGELNN

-311 GNDLVTVKM
+311 GNDLATVNM

-363 KEDPPVK
+363 KEEPPVK

-375 IKKYDE
+375 VKKYDE
-381 ANDPLLTDKRNYM
+381 DKDPLLTDKRNYV
-394 DTLSKKIEAIAR
+394 DTLSTKLKSIAR
-406 NNNKLDI
+406 DNDKLDMN
-413 DFIDPSTL
+413 FVNPSKLSPGEFTR
-421 KPEKYKT
+421 
-428 INKELN
+428 INKTLN
-434 DELESLNNLDELKNQ
+434 DEQEALTNWTRIKNG

-465 KDISGITLEAKNL
+465 KDINVLVEEHKTLRTTVANDIVKL
-478 KAKIQAGIK
+478 FRSKGSMVI
-487 KINFNKIDMF
+487 
-497 NPNSELMEPPK
+497 EPDADPEK
-508 TGFYRKGNATT
+508 
-519 PDQPTKLKKSKK
+519 PTKLKKGK
-531 KKLKVVD
+531 KKLKKVKGD
-538 GDVTSYFD
+538 DVTSYFD

-574 QGYSVDSFIDFEKLV
+574 QGYSVDSFIDFENLV

-602 IGILKSQMDDL
+602 IGILKSKMDDL

-644 ILDAYKK
+644 ILDAYKR

>member
-1 MVERRRKKIQ
+1 MVERKRKK
-11 STKTDKSITQKTKD
+11 STEKDKSIKKTTKESATKI
-25 NGNQNINTQ
+25 INTN
-34 TIKIVIG
+34 TIKIVI
-41 DTNKKKKKKS
+41 DNKKPQRK
-51 STGSSSGGKKKKAI
+51 TNGSSSGKKKKEAI
-65 EALKAAL
+65 EALKQSL
-72 EKFTQLKNLAKQ
+72 EKFAQLKNLAKE
-84 KGISLPAQ
+84 KGIALPAK
-92 LGESPS
+92 LGESPTNME
-98 NINQVNSIAEIEAL
+98 NINSIKEIEAL
-112 TSDINNRITMIERLL
+112 TTDINNRIIMIERLL
-127 QGPATPQQPQNLLGG
+127 QGQATPQQPQNLLGG

-153 EPAQEP
+153 EPAQEQP
-159 APQQPTPATQPDTS
+159 VQPQQPTQPDTS
-173 PQEYPQTSGD
+173 PQEYPEKTGD
-183 GVSDSDIA
+183 GVSDDDIA
-191 NTLKEIADTVKSKAG
+191 NTLKEIADTVKGKAG
-206 KEGLDTGETP
+206 KEGLDTGDGP
-216 PDIPSGMGVDTNPPR
+216 PDIPSGMGVDTNPQR
-231 GNTTTPDPLDIPPA
+231 GNATDPASNPLDIPPA

-273 FDAIDEKTEKAQID
+273 FDAVDTKTEKAQID

-298 IEGQLNN
+298 IEGELNN

-311 GNDLVTVKM
+311 GNDFATVNM

-357 GQYPDE
+357 GQNPDE
-363 KEDPPVK
+363 KEEPPVK

-375 IKKYDE
+375 VKKYDE
-381 ANDPLLTDKRNYM
+381 DKDPLLTDKRNYV
-394 DTLSKKIEAIAR
+394 DTLSTKLKSIAR
-406 NNNKLDI
+406 DNDKLDMN
-413 DFIDPSTL
+413 FVNPSKLSPGEFTR
-421 KPEKYKT
+421 
-428 INKELN
+428 INKTLN
-434 DELESLNNLDELKNQ
+434 DEQEALTNWTRIKNG

-465 KDISGITLEAKNL
+465 KDINVLVEEHKTLRTTVANDIVKL
-478 KAKIQAGIK
+478 FRSKGSMVI
-487 KINFNKIDMF
+487 
-497 NPNSELMEPPK
+497 EPDADPEK
-508 TGFYRKGNATT
+508 
-519 PDQPTKLKKSKK
+519 PTKLKKGK
-531 KKLKVVD
+531 KKLKKVKGD
-538 GDVTSYFD
+538 DVTSYFD

-574 QGYSVDSFIDFEKLV
+574 QGYSVDSFIDFENLV

-602 IGILKSQMDDL
+602 IGILKSKMDDL

>member
-1 MVERRRKKIQ
+1 MVERKRKQKQ
-11 STKTDKSITQKTKD
+11 STKTDKSIKQTTKD

-51 STGSSSGGKKKKAI
+51 STGSSSGKKKKEAI
-65 EALKAAL
+65 EALKQAL
-72 EKFTQLKNLAKQ
+72 EKFSQLKNLAKQ
-84 KGISLPAQ
+84 KGVALPAK
-92 LGESPS
+92 LGESPTNME
-98 NINQVNSIAEIEAL
+98 NINSIQEIEAL
-112 TSDINNRITMIERLL
+112 TADINNRITMIERLL
-127 QGPATPQQPQNLLGG
+127 QGNQPPQQPPQNLLAG
-142 EFAPRITPSPV
+142 EFAPRIIPSQPQPALPV
-153 EPAQEP
+153 EPQQ
-159 APQQPTPATQPDTS
+159 PQQPIPQQPTQPDTS
-173 PQEYPQTSGD
+173 PQEYPEKTGD

-191 NTLKEIADTVKSKAG
+191 NTLKEIADTVKGKAT
-206 KEGLDTGETP
+206 KEGLETGDGP
-216 PDIPSGMGVDTNPPR
+216 PDIPSGMGVDTNPQR
-231 GNTTTPDPLDIPPA
+231 GNATDPASNPLDIPPA

-273 FDAIDEKTEKAQID
+273 FDAVDTKTEKAQID

-298 IEGQLNN
+298 IEGELNN

-519 PDQPTKLKKSKK
+519 PDQP
-531 KKLKVVD
+531 
-538 GDVTSYFD
+538 
-546 DILNVPADY
+546 
-555 EKQPTP
+555 
-561 APFLNMSSKLRNL
+561 
-574 QGYSVDSFIDFEKLV
+574 
-589 VKSLGKSPDKSLD
+589 
-602 IGILKSQMDDL
+602 
-613 ESARQLR
+613 
-620 LADLIKYQKAI
+620 
-631 VDNNITLTPQQQS
+631 
-644 ILDAYKK
+644 
-651 ELSFTT
+651 
-657 KKLVKILV
+657 
-665 NKNKPGKTIGI
+665 KN
-676 FDNQG
+676 
-681 NAIGLIN
+681 

>member
-1 MVERRRKKIQ
+1 MVERKRKK
-11 STKTDKSITQKTKD
+11 STEKDKSIKQTTKESATKI
-25 NGNQNINTQ
+25 INTN
-34 TIKIVIG
+34 TIKIVI
-41 DTNKKKKKKS
+41 DNKKPQRK
-51 STGSSSGGKKKKAI
+51 TNGRSSGGKKKKAI

-72 EKFTQLKNLAKQ
+72 EKFAQLKNLAKE
-84 KGISLPAQ
+84 KSIALPAK
-92 LGESPS
+92 LGESPTNME
-98 NINQVNSIAEIEAL
+98 NINSIKEIEAL
-112 TSDINNRITMIERLL
+112 TTDINNRIIMIERLL
-127 QGPATPQQPQNLLGG
+127 QGQATPQQPQNLLGG
-142 EFAPRITPSPV
+142 EFAPRITQSPV
-153 EPAQEP
+153 EPAL
-159 APQQPTPATQPDTS
+159 PQQPAQQQPIPATQPDTS

-191 NTLKEIADTVKSKAG
+191 NTLKEIADTVKGKAG
-206 KEGLDTGETP
+206 KEGLETGDGP
-216 PDIPSGMGVDTNPPR
+216 PDIPSGMGVDTNPQR
-231 GNTTTPDPLDIPPA
+231 GNATDPASNPLDIPPA

-273 FDAIDEKTEKAQID
+273 FDAVDTKTEKAQID

-298 IEGQLNN
+298 IEGELNN

-311 GNDLVTVKM
+311 GNDFATVNM

-357 GQYPDE
+357 GQNPDE
-363 KEDPPVK
+363 KEEPPVK

-375 IKKYDE
+375 VKKYDE
-381 ANDPLLTDKRNYM
+381 DKDPLLTDKRNYV
-394 DTLSKKIEAIAR
+394 DTLSTKLKSIAR
-406 NNNKLDI
+406 DNDKLDMN
-413 DFIDPSTL
+413 FVNPSKLSPGEFTR
-421 KPEKYKT
+421 
-428 INKELN
+428 INKTLN
-434 DELESLNNLDELKNQ
+434 DEQEALTNWTRIKNG

-465 KDISGITLEAKNL
+465 KDINVLVEEHKTLRTTVANDIVKL
-478 KAKIQAGIK
+478 FRSKGSMVI
-487 KINFNKIDMF
+487 
-497 NPNSELMEPPK
+497 EPDADPEK
-508 TGFYRKGNATT
+508 
-519 PDQPTKLKKSKK
+519 PTKLKKGK
-531 KKLKVVD
+531 KKLKKVKGD
-538 GDVTSYFD
+538 DVTSYFD

-574 QGYSVDSFIDFEKLV
+574 QGYSVDSFIDFENLV

-602 IGILKSQMDDL
+602 IGILKSKMDDL

-644 ILDAYKK
+644 ILDAYKR

>member
-1 MVERRRKKIQ
+1 MVERKRKPKQ
-11 STKTDKSITQKTKD
+11 STKTDKSIKQTTKD

-41 DTNKKKKKKS
+41 DTNKKKKKKT
-51 STGSSSGGKKKKAI
+51 STGSSSGKKKKEAI
-65 EALKAAL
+65 EALKQAL
-72 EKFTQLKNLAKQ
+72 EKFSQLKNLAKQ
-84 KGISLPAQ
+84 KGVTLPAK
-92 LGESPS
+92 LGESPTNME
-98 NINQVNSIAEIEAL
+98 NINSIQEIEAL
-112 TSDINNRITMIERLL
+112 TADINNRITMIERLL
-127 QGPATPQQPQNLLGG
+127 QGNQPPQQPPQNLLAG
-142 EFAPRITPSPV
+142 EFAPRIIPSQPQPALPV
-153 EPAQEP
+153 EPVQ
-159 APQQPTPATQPDTS
+159 PQQPIPQQPTQPDTS
-173 PQEYPQTSGD
+173 PQEYPEKTGD
-183 GVSDSDIA
+183 GVSDEDIA
-191 NTLKEIADTVKSKAG
+191 NTLKEIADTVKGKAG
-206 KEGLDTGETP
+206 KEGLDTGDSP
-216 PDIPSGMGVDTNPPR
+216 PDIPSGMGVDTNPQR
-231 GNTTTPDPLDIPPA
+231 GNATDPASNPLDIPPA

-256 LSDKVSSL
+256 LSDKISSL
-264 SLKLRTLEK
+264 SLKLKTLEK
-273 FDAIDEKTEKAQID
+273 FDAVDTKTEKAQID
-287 LALPLYIEASN
+287 LALPLYIETSN
-298 IEGQLNN
+298 IEGELNN

-311 GNDLVTVKM
+311 GNDLATVKM

-328 IGGLSIKGVDE
+328 IGGLSIKGIDE

-351 GYAFED
+351 GYAFDD

-363 KEDPPVK
+363 KEEPVK
-370 KEDPP
+370 KEEPP
-375 IKKYDE
+375 VKNYDE
-381 ANDPLLTDKRNYM
+381 DKDPLLTDKRNYV
-394 DTLSKKIEAIAR
+394 DTLSTKLKSIAR
-406 NNNKLDI
+406 DNDKLDMN
-413 DFIDPSTL
+413 FVNPSKLSPGEFTR
-421 KPEKYKT
+421 
-428 INKELN
+428 INDDLN
-434 DELESLNNLDELKNQ
+434 DEQEALTNWTRIKNG

-465 KDISGITLEAKNL
+465 KDINVLVEEHKTLRTTVANDIVKL
-478 KAKIQAGIK
+478 FRSKGSMVI
-487 KINFNKIDMF
+487 
-497 NPNSELMEPPK
+497 EPDADPEK
-508 TGFYRKGNATT
+508 
-519 PDQPTKLKKSKK
+519 PTKLKKGKK

-561 APFLNMSSKLRNL
+561 APFLNISSKLRNL
-574 QGYSVDSFIDFEKLV
+574 QGYSVDSFIDFENLV

-602 IGILKSQMDDL
+602 IGILKSKMDDL

-631 VDNNITLTPQQQS
+631 VDNNIQLTPPQQS

>member
-1 MVERRRKKIQ
+1 MVERKRRDSK
-11 STKTDKSITQKTKD
+11 STKTDKSIKQTTKD

-41 DTNKKKKKKS
+41 DTNKKKKKKTS
-51 STGSSSGGKKKKAI
+51 SGSSSGKKKKEAI
-65 EALKAAL
+65 EALKQAL
-72 EKFTQLKNLAKQ
+72 EKFSQLKNLAKQ
-84 KGISLPAQ
+84 KGVALPAK
-92 LGESPS
+92 LGESPTNME
-98 NINQVNSIAEIEAL
+98 NINSIQEIEAL

-127 QGPATPQQPQNLLGG
+127 QGNQPPQQPPQNLLAG
-142 EFAPRITPSPV
+142 EFAPRIIPSQPQPALPV
-153 EPAQEP
+153 QPQQT
-159 APQQPTPATQPDTS
+159 QQPTPQQPTQPDTS
-173 PQEYPQTSGD
+173 PQEYPEKTGD
-183 GVSDSDIA
+183 GVSDEDIA
-191 NTLKEIADTVKSKAG
+191 NTLKEIADTVKGKAG
-206 KEGLDTGETP
+206 KEGLDTGDSP
-216 PDIPSGMGVDTNPPR
+216 PDIPSGMGVDTNPQR
-231 GNTTTPDPLDIPPA
+231 GNATDPASNPLDIPPA

-273 FDAIDEKTEKAQID
+273 FDAVDTKTEKAQID

-298 IEGQLNN
+298 IEGELNN

-311 GNDLVTVKM
+311 GNDLATVNM

-363 KEDPPVK
+363 KEEPPVK

-375 IKKYDE
+375 VKKYDE
-381 ANDPLLTDKRNYM
+381 DKDPLLTDKRNYV
-394 DTLSKKIEAIAR
+394 DTLSTKLKSIAR
-406 NNNKLDI
+406 DNDKLDMN
-413 DFIDPSTL
+413 FVNPSKLSPGEFTR
-421 KPEKYKT
+421 
-428 INKELN
+428 INKTLN
-434 DELESLNNLDELKNQ
+434 DEQEALTNWTRIKNG

-465 KDISGITLEAKNL
+465 KDINVLVEEHKTLRTTVANDIVKL
-478 KAKIQAGIK
+478 FRSKGSMVI
-487 KINFNKIDMF
+487 
-497 NPNSELMEPPK
+497 EPDADPEK
-508 TGFYRKGNATT
+508 
-519 PDQPTKLKKSKK
+519 PTKLKKGKK

-574 QGYSVDSFIDFEKLV
+574 QGYSVDSFIDFENLV

-602 IGILKSQMDDL
+602 IGILKSKMDDL

-644 ILDAYKK
+644 ILDAYKR

>member
-1 MVERRRKKIQ
+1 MVERKRKQKK
-11 STKTDKSITQKTKD
+11 STITDKSITQKTKD

-41 DTNKKKKKKS
+41 DTNKKKKKKKS
-51 STGSSSGGKKKKAI
+51 STGSSSGKKKKEAI
-65 EALKAAL
+65 EALKQAL
-72 EKFTQLKNLAKQ
+72 EKFSQLKNLAKQ
-84 KGISLPAQ
+84 KGVALPAK
-92 LGESPS
+92 LGESPTNME
-98 NINQVNSIAEIEAL
+98 NINSIQEIEAL
-112 TSDINNRITMIERLL
+112 TADINNRITMIERLL
-127 QGPATPQQPQNLLGG
+127 QGNQPPQQPPQNLLAG
-142 EFAPRITPSPV
+142 EFAPRIIPSQPQPALPV
-153 EPAQEP
+153 EPVQ
-159 APQQPTPATQPDTS
+159 PQQPIPQQPTQPDTS
-173 PQEYPQTSGD
+173 PQEYPEKTGD
-183 GVSDSDIA
+183 GVSDEDIA
-191 NTLKEIADTVKSKAG
+191 NTLKEIADTVKGKAG
-206 KEGLDTGETP
+206 KEGLDTGDSP
-216 PDIPSGMGVDTNPPR
+216 PDIPSGMGVDTNPQR
-231 GNTTTPDPLDIPPA
+231 GNATDPASNPLDIPPA

-273 FDAIDEKTEKAQID
+273 FDAVDEKTRKSQID
-287 LALPLYIEASN
+287 LALPLYIETSN
-298 IEGQLNN
+298 IEGELFN
-305 LEAQAK
+305 LKAQAK
-311 GNDLVTVKM
+311 GNDLATVNM

-363 KEDPPVK
+363 KEEPPVK

-375 IKKYDE
+375 VKKYDE
-381 ANDPLLTDKRNYM
+381 DKDPLLTDKRNYV
-394 DTLSKKIEAIAR
+394 DTLSTKLKSIAR
-406 NNNKLDI
+406 DNDKLDMN
-413 DFIDPSTL
+413 FVNPSKLSPGEFTR
-421 KPEKYKT
+421 
-428 INKELN
+428 INKTLN
-434 DELESLNNLDELKNQ
+434 DEQEALTNWTRIKNG

-465 KDISGITLEAKNL
+465 KDINVLVEEHKTLRTTVANDIVKL
-478 KAKIQAGIK
+478 FRGKGSMVI
-487 KINFNKIDMF
+487 
-497 NPNSELMEPPK
+497 EPDADPEK
-508 TGFYRKGNATT
+508 
-519 PDQPTKLKKSKK
+519 PTKLKKGKK

-561 APFLNMSSKLRNL
+561 APFINMSSKLRNL
-574 QGYSVDSFIDFEKLV
+574 QGYSVDSFIDFENLV

-602 IGILKSQMDDL
+602 IGILKSKMDDL

-631 VDNNITLTPQQQS
+631 VDNNIKLTPQQQS

>member
-1 MVERRRKKIQ
+1 MVERKRKK
-11 STKTDKSITQKTKD
+11 STEKDKSIKKTTKESATKI
-25 NGNQNINTQ
+25 INTN
-34 TIKIVIG
+34 TIKIVI
-41 DTNKKKKKKS
+41 DNKKPQRK
-51 STGSSSGGKKKKAI
+51 TNGSSSGKKKKEAI
-65 EALKAAL
+65 EALKQSL
-72 EKFTQLKNLAKQ
+72 EKFAQLKNLAKE
-84 KGISLPAQ
+84 KGIALPAK
-92 LGESPS
+92 LGESPTNME
-98 NINQVNSIAEIEAL
+98 NINSIKEIEAL
-112 TSDINNRITMIERLL
+112 TTDINNRIIMIERLL

-142 EFAPRITPSPV
+142 EFAPRIIPSQPQ
-153 EPAQEP
+153 PAQEQP
-159 APQQPTPATQPDTS
+159 VPQPPTPATQPDTS

-206 KEGLDTGETP
+206 KEGLETGDGP
-216 PDIPSGMGVDTNPPR
+216 PDIPSGMGVDTNPQR
-231 GNTTTPDPLDIPPA
+231 GNATDPASNPLDIPPA

-273 FDAIDEKTEKAQID
+273 FDAVDTKTEKAQID

-298 IEGQLNN
+298 IEGELNN

-311 GNDLVTVKM
+311 GNDLATVNM

-357 GQYPDE
+357 GQNPDE
-363 KEDPPVK
+363 KEEPPVK

-375 IKKYDE
+375 VKKYDE
-381 ANDPLLTDKRNYM
+381 DKDPLLTDKRNYV
-394 DTLSKKIEAIAR
+394 DTLSTKLKSIAR
-406 NNNKLDI
+406 DNDKLDMN
-413 DFIDPSTL
+413 FVNPSKLSPGEFTR
-421 KPEKYKT
+421 
-428 INKELN
+428 INKTLN
-434 DELESLNNLDELKNQ
+434 DEQEALTNWTRIKNG

-465 KDISGITLEAKNL
+465 KDINVLVEEHKTLRTTVANDIVKL
-478 KAKIQAGIK
+478 FRSKGSMVI
-487 KINFNKIDMF
+487 
-497 NPNSELMEPPK
+497 EPDADPEK
-508 TGFYRKGNATT
+508 
-519 PDQPTKLKKSKK
+519 PTKLKKGK
-531 KKLKVVD
+531 KKLKKVKGD
-538 GDVTSYFD
+538 DVTSYFD

-574 QGYSVDSFIDFEKLV
+574 QGYSVDSFIDFENLV

-602 IGILKSQMDDL
+602 IGILKSKMDDL

-644 ILDAYKK
+644 ILDAYKR